1 MTTEQHREY
10 TVKLRS
16 NSRDL
21 TVDIPELSTPHSY
34 YDLVEVNAAAEEYV
48 LAKNQA
54 SDEPKDWYALPT
66 GHTSD

>member
-16 NSRDL
+16 NSRDE
-21 TVDIPELSTPHSY
+21 TVAIPELSTPHSY
-34 YDLVEVNAAAEEYV
+34 YDLLEVNAAAEPYV

-54 SDEPKDWYALPT
+54 SDEPKDWYALPI
-66 GHTSD
+66 GSDTE

>member
-16 NSRDL
+16 NSRDT
-21 TVDIPELSTPHSY
+21 TVDIPELSKAHSY

-48 LAKNQA
+48 RAKNLA
-54 SDEPKDWYALPT
+54 SDEPRDWYALPT
-66 GHTSD
+66 SVDE